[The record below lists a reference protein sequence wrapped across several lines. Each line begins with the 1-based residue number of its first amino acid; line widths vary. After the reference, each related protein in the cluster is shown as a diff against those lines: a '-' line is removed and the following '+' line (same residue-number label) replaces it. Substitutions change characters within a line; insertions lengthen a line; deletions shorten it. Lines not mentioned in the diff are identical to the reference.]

1 MNYWRNQI
9 RIFYSLK
16 VFEFVFQKKK
26 ICIRRRAN
34 LLPSLLSSDLVRLI
48 SWEENSRKTNEL
60 HFQRRRG
67 IDSSFNEGA
76 NIHLSFSLAEFDRI
90 ASNRTSLHL
99 FYFIFIQYQR
109 KNIIGRDVHCSKQ
122 ISSGDNIGDFLCIQ
136 LMKCS
141 SKFFVKIL
149 WVWFGLWGL

>member
-1 MNYWRNQI
+1 MVSICHPKCNAKYELTMAKLQL
-9 RIFYSLK
+9 FLK
-16 VFEFVFQKKK
+16 EFFNELLKKSNSHLLLLKSFWICISKKKK

-90 ASNRTSLHL
+90 EPNVTS
-99 FYFIFIQYQR
+99 FIIFFMHYQ
-109 KNIIGRDVHCSKQ
+109 K
-122 ISSGDNIGDFLCIQ
+122 
-136 LMKCS
+136 
-141 SKFFVKIL
+141 KIL
-149 WVWFGLWGL
+149 

>member
-90 ASNRTSLHL
+90 EPNVTSFIL
-99 FYFIFIQYQR
+99 F
-109 KNIIGRDVHCSKQ
+109 
-122 ISSGDNIGDFLCIQ
+122 
-136 LMKCS
+136 
-141 SKFFVKIL
+141 FFHTLPKKKYYR
-149 WVWFGLWGL
+149 

>member
-1 MNYWRNQI
+1 MVSICHPKCNAKYELTMAKLQL
-9 RIFYSLK
+9 FLK
-16 VFEFVFQKKK
+16 EFFNELLKKSNSHLLLLKSFWICISKKK

-90 ASNRTSLHL
+90 EPNFTSFIL
-99 FYFIFIQYQR
+99 FFSYIT
-109 KNIIGRDVHCSKQ
+109 KE
-122 ISSGDNIGDFLCIQ
+122 
-136 LMKCS
+136 
-141 SKFFVKIL
+141 KIL
-149 WVWFGLWGL
+149 

>member
-60 HFQRRRG
+60 HFQRRG
-67 IDSSFNEGA
+67 IDSSFDEGA

-90 ASNRTSLHL
+90 ERH
-99 FYFIFIQYQR
+99 FIYFSYMT
-109 KNIIGRDVHCSKQ
+109 KEK
-122 ISSGDNIGDFLCIQ
+122 
-136 LMKCS
+136 
-141 SKFFVKIL
+141 
-149 WVWFGLWGL
+149 

>member
-16 VFEFVFQKKK
+16 VFEFVFQKIKNK

-76 NIHLSFSLAEFDRI
+76 NIHLSFCLAEFDRI
-90 ASNRTSLHL
+90 EPNVTS
-99 FYFIFIQYQR
+99 FIFFSYIT
-109 KNIIGRDVHCSKQ
+109 KE
-122 ISSGDNIGDFLCIQ
+122 
-136 LMKCS
+136 
-141 SKFFVKIL
+141 KIL
-149 WVWFGLWGL
+149 